1 MQTASAH
8 TADRKKQAF
17 QRERRATIHEMDWAG
32 DESNKETNEL
42 TRYLEF
48 MSKFMSR
55 AVPPF
60 EFFISFAQ
68 AFIFISFARALALMS
83 VWIEYNAYIKNLK
96 TLANWPQQKHIPL
109 PRPHIAFYSHIKK
122 RNW

>member
-1 MQTASAH
+1 MVF
-8 TADRKKQAF
+8 RG
-17 QRERRATIHEMDWAG
+17 RRAATHEMDCAR

-42 TRYLEF
+42 MQYLEF

-68 AFIFISFARALALMS
+68 AFIFISFAQALALMS
-83 VWIEYNAYIKNLK
+83 V
-96 TLANWPQQKHIPL
+96 
-109 PRPHIAFYSHIKK
+109 
-122 RNW
+122 